1 MPFHSPESHSV
12 KSLLIR
18 RRSAELSFGWLTLEE
33 VEEEGYERL
42 LGPRESD
49 SESDYSSDGQ

>member
-1 MPFHSPESHSV
+1 
-12 KSLLIR
+12 
-18 RRSAELSFGWLTLEE
+18 LTLEE